1 MGPKTVNAGIR
12 KQKKKKKLKKQ
23 KMCIREVETP

>member
-12 KQKKKKKLKKQ
+12 KQKKKKLKKQ
-23 KMCIREVETP
+23 KMCNREVETP